1 MAAKIQIHQ
10 PQIEENFK
18 LFCCTLVALSSVN
31 LNDFTVHV
39 VRVCVMASPKMS
51 ADHAQNS
58 QITEPTAHF
67 SCHIIQYMFTS
78 SPKPLSY
85 RPSSYVQR
93 LLASNARLLSFNTF
107 LLVLKGLF
115 LLSTFHVGA
124 NSNAN
129 RPEPVK
135 KESSSSKMK
144 QTKSSTENLMRAN
157 SVSEESGQL
166 FDLCQLASVVL
177 QEICA
182 QDWIKERCLKEGD
195 NLLAPNHLCEAAL
208 GKGPQ
213 KLWRIICYPENHQLR
228 NINDQVMSTKDVIR
242 NILQN
247 LDIWS
252 LRESLLELKLMIEMQ
267 KSKDSPYVCIFESL

>member
-1 MAAKIQIHQ
+1 
-10 PQIEENFK
+10 
-18 LFCCTLVALSSVN
+18 
-31 LNDFTVHV
+31 
-39 VRVCVMASPKMS
+39 MASPKMS
-51 ADHAQNS
+51 SDYAQNS
-58 QITEPTAHF
+58 QISDPSANF
-67 SCHIIQYMFTS
+67 SCRIIQYMFTS
-78 SPKPLSY
+78 TPKPLHY

-115 LLSTFHVGA
+115 LLSTFNVGTG
-124 NSNAN
+124 NAA
-129 RPEPVK
+129 RPETIK

-144 QTKSSTENLMRAN
+144 QTKSSNDNLMRVN
-157 SVSEESGQL
+157 SVNEESAQM

-195 NLLAPNHLCEAAL
+195 NLLMPNHLCEAAL

-252 LRESLLELKLMIEMQ
+252 LRESLLEFKLMIEMQ
-267 KSKDSPYVCIFESL
+267 KSKDCPYVSI